1 MLENILDPWPIRLA
15 LLCIGLAGLTYPQW
29 WPMLSKGNSALF
41 DMPVSD
47 AIQHIF
53 ETVTIPPNEKDV
65 FVKQALLEQ
74 LFSYMRDGRIAVWCR
89 DFAPP
94 RKISV
99 RKCRKLS
106 PQIKRVPPRP
116 NEPEG
121 FRFSLFEIPP
131 PEQEEEPFVE
141 YTNLWIRSED
151 LYKLWPTAG
160 II

>member
-1 MLENILDPWPIRLA
+1 
-15 LLCIGLAGLTYPQW
+15 
-29 WPMLSKGNSALF
+29 MLSKGNSALF

-74 LFSYMRDGRIAVWCR
+74 LFSYMCDGRIAVWCR

-99 RKCRKLS
+99 RKCRELS

-131 PEQEEEPFVE
+131 PEQGEESFVE

-151 LYKLWPTAG
+151 LYKAVAHG
-160 II
+160 GHKG